1 MKKKNNE
8 KNIFYIDNQFIMMI
22 ETNDEKVK
30 NFIKEMN
37 RKRKNKNMENI
48 AMYRYKNKEGE
59 QIKQDI
65 EKKVVWKMVKCS
77 VHHLVYF
84 LNIAEMMGAKWVEIA
99 VAKDEKPIMIGF
111 LRKINNKENKKLKT
125 VGWIA
130 PNMENEQVL

>member
-1 MKKKNNE
+1 MVLMDE
-8 KNIFYIDNQFIMMI
+8 KNIFYMDSQFIMMI
-22 ETNDEKVK
+22 ETNDKKVK
-30 NFIKEMN
+30 NFIKKMN

-65 EKKVVWKMVKCS
+65 EKKVIWKMIKCP
-77 VHHLVYF
+77 VHYLVYF

-111 LRKINNKENKKLKT
+111 LRKINNEENKKLKT